1 MTAKQTN
8 FSLKTNAGKL
18 ARTPIE
24 NDQLELERGQIKM
37 GESQAGDPLARHLIP
52 QLLAENLPRQDQS
65 SSMHAA
71 AWLYLDWLCT
81 HIVVVHYNVS
91 ACEG

>member
-37 GESQAGDPLARHLIP
+37 GE
-52 QLLAENLPRQDQS
+52 
-65 SSMHAA
+65 
-71 AWLYLDWLCT
+71 
-81 HIVVVHYNVS
+81 
-91 ACEG
+91 